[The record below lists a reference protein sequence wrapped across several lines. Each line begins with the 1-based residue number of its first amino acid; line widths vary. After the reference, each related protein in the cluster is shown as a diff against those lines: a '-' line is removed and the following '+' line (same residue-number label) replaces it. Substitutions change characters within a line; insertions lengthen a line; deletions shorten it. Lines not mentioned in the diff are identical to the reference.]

1 MRRSLALYP
10 APVVR
15 GACGAV
21 ALWRNLA
28 LWSDSAGTK
37 GRRVSQTAPERA
49 RAVVIGGGVTGTS
62 VAYHLAKLGWTDVVL
77 LERQQFASGTSWH
90 AAGLIGTARP
100 SDTHAELCA
109 YTRNLLPEL
118 EEETG
123 QSTGFR
129 QVGSVAIAHSRD
141 RFAELKRLA
150 DSYNAFGFGRME
162 VITAE
167 EVGHFHPLVR
177 TDDLLGG
184 TWLEIDGMASPV
196 DVVNA
201 YVKGARGRGVQ
212 CIENVEV
219 TAIRS
224 ANGKVTGVETTA
236 GNVACEFVVCA
247 AGLWSRHLGRL
258 AGVTIPLHA
267 CEHYYAHTEKLED
280 LPSDLPV
287 LRDQDKCAYYRE
299 DAGSLL
305 VGAFEPV
312 ARPIRLDAIPADFCF
327 DQLPGHMEDQL
338 MPVLEDAM
346 DRVPLLREVGWRSF
360 FCGPESFT
368 HDDQFH
374 VGEAPE
380 LGNFFVA
387 CGLNSVGIVTSG
399 GIGKV
404 CAEWMDKG
412 HSPVDLTGN
421 DLRRV
426 FVFQGA
432 QAYIEDRVSETLGLL
447 YARHYPYR
455 QYATARD
462 VRHSPVHERL
472 AARGACFGEAGGWE
486 RPNWFA
492 PNGVEP
498 RYEYQFG
505 RQNWFE
511 HSAAEHRAAREGVA
525 LFDQSSFS
533 KYVVKGRDACAALQ
547 HICSNDIDID
557 PGRLVYT
564 HWLNERGGI
573 EAELTVTRIAENEFF
588 VVSGAGA
595 TRRDLGWLERHIDD
609 AAHAAVVDVSAL
621 WAVFGMM
628 GPKSRSFAGGLT
640 GEDLS
645 AEALPFGAVRDVEL
659 GCAIGR
665 AVRVSYVGELGF
677 EFYVPVDQARHA
689 FDRMMEA
696 GEAHGLVLAGMH
708 ALDSCRIE
716 KKFVHY
722 GHDVADVDTPVEAG
736 MRWVCKMNKA
746 VSFIGH
752 DAIARQIDSNRSPP
766 KRLLQLLLERPEPLL
781 FGHEPML
788 RDGESVGYL
797 TSGNYGH
804 TLGGGV
810 GLGYAR
816 CDDGVTRD
824 WVESGKWEVLV
835 EGERVPAKASL
846 GALYDPKGVRA
857 RG

>member
-1 MRRSLALYP
+1 M
-10 APVVR
+10 
-15 GACGAV
+15 
-21 ALWRNLA
+21 
-28 LWSDSAGTK
+28 
-37 GRRVSQTAPERA
+37 SQTVPERA
-49 RAVVIGGGVTGTS
+49 SAVVIGGGVTGTS
-62 VAYHLAKLGWTDVVL
+62 VAYHLAKQGWTDVVL

-109 YTRNLLPEL
+109 YTRNLLSEL

-141 RFAELKRLA
+141 RLAELKRLA
-150 DSYNAFGFGRME
+150 DSYNVFGFGRME

-184 TWLEIDGMASPV
+184 TWLASDGMASPV

-201 YVKGARGRGVQ
+201 YVKGARGRGAQ
-212 CIENVEV
+212 CVENVAV
-219 TAIRS
+219 TGIRC
-224 ANGKVTGVETTA
+224 ANGRVAGVETTA
-236 GNVACEFVVCA
+236 GDIACEFVVCA

-267 CEHYYAHTEKLED
+267 CEHYYAHTEKLDD

-287 LRDQDKCAYYRE
+287 MRDQDKCAYYRE

-312 ARPIRLDAIPADFCF
+312 ARPVRLDAIPGDFCF

-399 GIGKV
+399 GIGRA

-412 HSPVDLTGN
+412 HPPLDLTGN

-426 FVFQGA
+426 FAFQGN

-492 PNGVEP
+492 PDGVEA
-498 RYEYQFG
+498 RYEYRFG

-511 HSAAEHRAAREGVA
+511 YSAAEHRAAREGVA
-525 LFDQSSFS
+525 LFDQSSFA

-547 HICSNDIDID
+547 RICSNDIDIE

-595 TRRDLGWLERHIDD
+595 TRRDLRWLERHIDP
-609 AAHAAVVDVSAL
+609 AAHAVVVDVSAL
-621 WAVFGMM
+621 WAVFGVM
-628 GPKSRSFAGGLT
+628 GPKSRGLAAGLT

-645 AEALPFGAVRDVEL
+645 AEALPFGAVREVEL
-659 GCAIGR
+659 GCALGR
-665 AVRVSYVGELGF
+665 AARVSYVGELGF
-677 EFYVPVDQARHA
+677 ELYVPVDQARHA
-689 FDRMMEA
+689 FDRIMEA
-696 GEAHGLVLAGMH
+696 GEAQGLVLAGMH

-736 MRWVCKMNKA
+736 MRWVCRMEKS
-746 VSFIGH
+746 VPFIGR

-788 RDGESVGYL
+788 RDGEAVGYL

-816 CDDGVTRD
+816 HDDGVSRD
-824 WVESGKWEVLV
+824 WVESGRWEILV

-846 GALYDPKGVRA
+846 GALYDPRGERA
-857 RG
+857 RS

>member
-1 MRRSLALYP
+1 M
-10 APVVR
+10 
-15 GACGAV
+15 
-21 ALWRNLA
+21 N
-28 LWSDSAGTK
+28 
-37 GRRVSQTAPERA
+37 QTAPERA
-49 RAVVIGGGVTGTS
+49 SAVVIGGGVTGAS
-62 VAYHLAKLGWTDVVL
+62 VAWHLAKLGWTDVVL
-77 LERQQFASGTSWH
+77 LERRQFASGTSWH

-109 YTRNLLPEL
+109 YTRDLLPEL

-141 RFAELKRLA
+141 RLAELRRLA
-150 DSYNAFGFGRME
+150 DAYNAFGFGRME

-177 TDDLLGG
+177 TGDLLGG
-184 TWLEIDGMASPV
+184 TWLETDGMASPV

-219 TAIRS
+219 TGVRRAEGR
-224 ANGKVTGVETTA
+224 VTGVETTA
-236 GNVACEFVVCA
+236 GEIACEYVVCA

-280 LPSDLPV
+280 LPKDLPV
-287 LRDQDKCAYYRE
+287 LRDQDRCAYYRE

-312 ARPIRLDAIPADFCF
+312 ARPVRLDAIPADFCF
-327 DQLPGHMEDQL
+327 DQIPGHMEDQL
-338 MPVLEDAM
+338 IPVLEDAM
-346 DRVPLLREVGWRSF
+346 ERVPLLREVGWRSF

-387 CGLNSVGIVTSG
+387 CGLNSVGIVSSG
-399 GIGKV
+399 GIGRV
-404 CAEWMDKG
+404 CAEWMDRG
-412 HSPVDLTGN
+412 HPPLDLTGN

-426 FVFQGA
+426 FAFQGT

-455 QYATARD
+455 QYTTARD

-492 PNGVEP
+492 PAGVEP
-498 RYEYQFG
+498 RYEYRFG

-547 HICSNDIDID
+547 RICSNDIDIA

-564 HWLNERGGI
+564 HWLNGRGGI
-573 EAELTVTRIAENEFF
+573 EAELTVTRIAESEFF
-588 VVSGAGA
+588 VVSGAAA
-595 TRRDLGWLERHIDD
+595 TRRDLAWLERHIDGD
-609 AAHAAVVDVSAL
+609 AHAAVFDVSAL
-621 WAVFGMM
+621 WAVFGVM
-628 GPKSRSFAGGLT
+628 GPGSRDLAGELT
-640 GEDLS
+640 GADLS
-645 AEALPFGAVRDVEL
+645 REALPFGAVREVEL
-659 GCAIGR
+659 GCALGR
-665 AVRVSYVGELGF
+665 AARVSYVGELGF
-677 EFYVPVDQARHA
+677 ELYVPVDQARHA
-689 FDRMMEA
+689 FDRIMET

-736 MRWVCKMNKA
+736 MRWVCRMDKR
-746 VSFIGH
+746 VPFIGH
-752 DAIARQIDSNRSPP
+752 DAIARQLDAGRPPP
-766 KRLLQLLLERPEPLL
+766 KRLLQVLLGRPEPLL

-788 RDGESVGYL
+788 RDGETVGYL
-797 TSGNYGH
+797 TSGSYGH

-816 CDDGVTRD
+816 HGDGVSRA
-824 WVESGKWEVLV
+824 WVESGAWEVLV
-835 EGERVPAKASL
+835 EGERVPSKASL
-846 GALYDPKGVRA
+846 GALYDPRGARA

>member
-1 MRRSLALYP
+1 M
-10 APVVR
+10 
-15 GACGAV
+15 
-21 ALWRNLA
+21 N
-28 LWSDSAGTK
+28 
-37 GRRVSQTAPERA
+37 QTLPERA
-49 RAVVIGGGVTGTS
+49 SAVVIGGGVTGTS
-62 VAYHLAKLGWTDVVL
+62 VAYHLAKLGWSDVLL
-77 LERQQFASGTSWH
+77 LERRQFASGTSWH
-90 AAGLIGTARP
+90 AAGLIGTVRH
-100 SDTHAELCA
+100 SETHVELCN
-109 YTRNLLPEL
+109 YTRTLLPEL
-118 EEETG
+118 EAETG

-129 QVGSVAIAHSRD
+129 EVGNLGIAHSRD
-141 RFAELKRLA
+141 RFAELRRVA
-150 DSYNAFGFGRME
+150 DAYNAFGFGRIE

-184 TWLEIDGMASPV
+184 TWLAHDGMASPV

-201 YVKGARGRGVQ
+201 YVKGARGRGVR
-212 CIENVEV
+212 CVENV
-219 TAIRS
+219 
-224 ANGKVTGVETTA
+224 KVTGVRTANGRVAGVETEA
-236 GNVACEFVVCA
+236 GDGARGFVACEFVVCA

-267 CEHYYAHTEKLED
+267 CEHYYAHTEKLLD
-280 LPSDLPV
+280 LPPDLPV

-305 VGAFEPV
+305 VGGFEPK
-312 ARPIRLDAIPADFCF
+312 ARPIRLDAIPEDFCF
-327 DQLPGHMEDQL
+327 DELPGHVEDQL
-338 MPVLEDAM
+338 MPVLADAM
-346 DRVPLLREVGWRSF
+346 ERVPLLREVGWRSF

-374 VGEAPE
+374 VGESPE
-380 LGNFFVA
+380 LGNFYVA

-412 HSPVDLTGN
+412 HPPLDLTGN
-421 DLRRV
+421 DLRRT

-447 YARHYPYR
+447 YDRHYPYR
-455 QYATARD
+455 QYASARD

-472 AARGACFGEAGGWE
+472 AARGACFGEAAGWE

-492 PNGVEP
+492 PEGVEP
-498 RYEYQFG
+498 RYEYSFG

-511 HSAAEHRAAREGVA
+511 YSAAEHRAAREGVA

-533 KYVVKGRDACAALQ
+533 KYLVKGRDACHALQ
-547 HICSNDIDID
+547 RICSNDVDVE

-573 EAELTVTRIAENEFF
+573 EAELTVTRLAGDEFL

-595 TRRDLGWLERHIDD
+595 TRRDLAWLDRHIDGD
-609 AAHAAVVDVSAL
+609 AHAVVVDVTAQ
-621 WAVFGMM
+621 WAVFGVM
-628 GPKSRSFAGGLT
+628 GPKSRAVVGDLT
-640 GEDLS
+640 GADLS
-645 AEALPFGAVRDVEL
+645 TGAFPFGAVRDVEI
-659 GCAIGR
+659 GYAVGR
-665 AVRVSYVGELGF
+665 AARVSYVGELGW
-677 EFYVPVDQARHA
+677 ELYVPVDQARYA
-689 FDRMMEA
+689 FDRITSA
-696 GEAHGLVLAGMH
+696 GEGHGLTLAGMH
-708 ALDSCRIE
+708 ALDSGRIE
-716 KKFVHY
+716 KKFVHF

-736 MRWVCKMNKA
+736 MRWVCRMDKPA
-746 VSFIGH
+746 PFIGRE
-752 DAIARQIDSNRSPP
+752 AIARQLDSNRPLP
-766 KRLLQLLLERPEPLL
+766 KRLLQFLLSDPEPLL
-781 FGHEPML
+781 FGHEPVL
-788 RDGESVGYL
+788 RDGETVGYL

-804 TLGGGV
+804 TLGGAV

-816 CDDGVTRD
+816 HDGGVGRE
-824 WVESGKWEVLV
+824 WVGSGTWEVTV

-846 GALYDPKGVRA
+846 GPLYDPKGERA

>member
-1 MRRSLALYP
+1 MNQA
-10 APVVR
+10 AI
-15 GACGAV
+15 
-21 ALWRNLA
+21 
-28 LWSDSAGTK
+28 
-37 GRRVSQTAPERA
+37 PERA
-49 RAVVIGGGVTGTS
+49 SAVVIGGGVTGAS
-62 VAYHLAKLGWTDVVL
+62 VAYHLARLGWSEVLL

-109 YTRNLLPEL
+109 YTRRLLPEL
-118 EEETG
+118 EAETG

-141 RFAELKRLA
+141 RFAELARLA
-150 DSYNAFGFGRME
+150 DAYNAFGYGRME

-184 TWLEIDGMASPV
+184 TWLAIDGMASPV

-201 YVKGARGRGVQ
+201 YVKGARGRGAQ

-219 TAIRS
+219 TGIRQ
-224 ANGKVTGVETTA
+224 AGGRVTGVETSA
-236 GNVACEFVVCA
+236 GPIACEFVVCA
-247 AGLWSRHLGRL
+247 AGLWSRRLGRL

-280 LPSDLPV
+280 LPADLPV

-312 ARPIRLDAIPADFCF
+312 ARPVRLDAIPEDFCF

-346 DRVPLLREVGWRSF
+346 ARVPLLREVGWRSF

-412 HSPVDLTGN
+412 HPPLDLTGN

-426 FVFQGA
+426 FAFQGT
-432 QAYIEDRVSETLGLL
+432 QTYIEERVSETLGLL

-455 QYATARD
+455 QYTTARN

-492 PNGVEP
+492 PEGVEA
-498 RYEYQFG
+498 RYEYRFG

-511 HSAAEHRAAREGVA
+511 YSAAEHRAAREGLA
-525 LFDQSSFS
+525 LFDQSSFA
-533 KYVVKGRDACAALQ
+533 KYLVKGRDACGALQ
-547 HICSNDIDID
+547 RICSNDIDIA

-573 EAELTVTRIAENEFF
+573 EAELTVTRLAEDEFL

-595 TRRDLGWLERHIDD
+595 TRRDLAWLERHIERG
-609 AAHAAVVDVSAL
+609 AHAVVVDVSAL
-621 WAVFGMM
+621 WAVFGVM
-628 GPKSRSFAGGLT
+628 GPKSRDFTSEVT
-640 GEDLS
+640 GADLS
-645 AEALPFGAVRDVEL
+645 AEAFPFAAVRDVEI
-659 GCAIGR
+659 GSAIGR
-665 AVRVSYVGELGF
+665 AARVSYVGELGF
-677 EFYVPVDQARHA
+677 EIYVPVDQARHA
-689 FDRMMEA
+689 FDRILEA
-696 GEAHGLVLAGMH
+696 GEARGLTLAGMH

-716 KKFVHY
+716 KKFVHF

-736 MRWVCKMNKA
+736 MRWVCKMDKA
-746 VSFIGH
+746 VPFIGH
-752 DAIARQIDSNRSPP
+752 DAIARQLDSNRPPP
-766 KRLLQLLLERPEPLL
+766 KRLLQLLLERPDALL

-788 RDGESVGYL
+788 RNGEQVGYL

-804 TLGGGV
+804 TLGGGI

-816 CDDGVTRD
+816 HREGVSRE
-824 WVESGKWEVLV
+824 WVESGEWEVRV
-835 EGERVPAKASL
+835 ESERVPAKASL
-846 GALYDPKGVRA
+846 RALYDPRGARA